1 MISAEDI
8 IAKFNEME
16 TTLVREEYRPM
27 WTAEQIESVIRN
39 MMARDEEQS
48 DDS

>member
-1 MISAEDI
+1 MIKPEDI
-8 IAKFNEME
+8 IERFNEME

-27 WTAEQIESVIRN
+27 WTAAQIAEVIRN
-39 MMARDEEQS
+39 MIARDKGKS